1 MNMILEPLAASPAF
15 FIGFTV
21 VLGLLVGSFLNV
33 VAYRV
38 PIMIDRAMRREC
50 ADLARA
56 DEFIARGE
64 KPPPIFQE
72 EKGPPYNLV
81 VPRSACPACKAPITA
96 IQNIPVVSWLALG
109 GKCANCK
116 TPISKRYPLV
126 ELFTGI
132 ASGLV
137 AWRFG
142 YGMLAL
148 AGLFFTW
155 MLIGLTLI
163 DLDTFFLPDSMTQPL
178 MWTGLLLSTTL
189 PVWAPG
195 EQPLTP
201 ADCIIGAAAGFMI
214 LWTFNEIYKLA
225 RHRDGMGPGDF
236 KLLSAFGAWFGWK
249 MLLPILLFA
258 SLVGSVIGIYVLYR
272 QRKGLETEIPF
283 GPYLAVAGWL
293 FLLVGHDVV
302 DRYLAMYPRTY

>member
-1 MNMILEPLAASPAF
+1 MLELLTTQPLL
-15 FIGFTV
+15 FIGITA

-33 VAYRV
+33 VAYRL
-38 PIMIDRAMRREC
+38 PIMFDREMRKEC

-64 KPPPIFQE
+64 KPPPIFE
-72 EKGPPYNLV
+72 EAEPAPKFNLI
-81 VPRSACPACKAPITA
+81 VPRSACPKCQAPITA
-96 IQNIPVVSWLALG
+96 VQNIPVVSWLALG

-132 ASGLV
+132 ASALV

-142 YGMLAL
+142 FSLLAL

-155 MLIGLTLI
+155 TLIALTLI
-163 DLDTFFLPDSMTQPL
+163 DLDTFYLPDSLTQPL
-178 MWTGLLLSTTL
+178 MWAGLLLSTTF
-189 PVWAPG
+189 PVWTEG
-195 EQPLTP
+195 VTRLTP
-201 ADCIIGAAAGFMI
+201 IDCILGAVVGYMI
-214 LWTFNEIYKLA
+214 LWTFNALYKLI
-225 RHRDGMGPGDF
+225 RHREGMGGGDF

-258 SLVGSVIGIYVLYR
+258 SLVGSVIGVYVMYR
-272 QRKGLETEIPF
+272 QRKGMDTEIPF
-283 GPYLAVAGWL
+283 GPYLAAAGWL

-302 DRYLAMYPRTY
+302 TRYMAMAAPDR

>member
-1 MNMILEPLAASPAF
+1 MLLEPLAAYPAL

-21 VLGLLVGSFLNV
+21 VLGLLVGSFINV
-33 VAYRV
+33 VAYRL
-38 PIMIDRAMRREC
+38 PIMLDREMHTEC
-50 ADLARA
+50 ANLARA
-56 DEFIARGE
+56 DELIARGE
-64 KPPPIFQE
+64 KPPPVFE
-72 EKGPPYNLV
+72 EDKKPAFNLV
-81 VPRSACPACKAPITA
+81 VPRSACPKCKAPITA
-96 IQNIPVVSWLALG
+96 MQNIPVVSWLVLG
-109 GKCANCK
+109 GKCAACQ

-142 YGMLAL
+142 FGMLAL

-155 MLIGLTLI
+155 TLIALTLI
-163 DLDTFFLPDSMTQPL
+163 DLDTFYLPDSMTQPL
-178 MWTGLLLSTTL
+178 MWVGLLLSTTFPHWTPL
-189 PVWAPG
+189 EP
-195 EQPLTP
+195 PLTP
-201 ADCIIGAAAGFMI
+201 MDSILGAVTGFMI
-214 LWTFNEIYKLA
+214 LWIFNKLYKLV
-225 RHRDGMGPGDF
+225 RHRDGMGGGDF

-258 SLVGSVIGIYVLYR
+258 SIVGSLFGLYVMYR
-272 QRKGLETEIPF
+272 QRKGMETEIPF

-302 DRYLAMYPRTY
+302 ARYMAYSMPPQ